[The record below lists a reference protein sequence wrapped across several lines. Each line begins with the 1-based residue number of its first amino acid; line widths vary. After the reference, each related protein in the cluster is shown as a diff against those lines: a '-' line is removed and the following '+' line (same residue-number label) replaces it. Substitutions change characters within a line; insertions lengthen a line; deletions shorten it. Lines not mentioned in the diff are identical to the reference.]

1 MIEIVWTALV
11 VLAVLS
17 LFANAASLAQ
27 GVRFRTRVRAGLRLG
42 FGAYAPRT
50 VVVLPVR
57 GVDEGLRENLL
68 ALLGQAYPAFRLL
81 VVADDPADPAV
92 DTVREVSASLPRVRV
107 DVLRSDPGG
116 MGGKVNALRTA
127 LGRLEPGDE
136 AVVFADA
143 DIRPSRDWLHQLLQP
158 LADPSVGA
166 STGFRWYVPPRPG
179 FWALVRAE
187 WNAVSANVLFD
198 PRRSFAWGGS
208 CALRREDLARLRLE
222 QRWRFVL
229 SDDLV
234 LTTAVREAGLRIE
247 YAPAALVATH
257 EGGDRAACLE
267 WCLRQMTMASL
278 YLPVVRT
285 YATAAFAVFDGAI
298 VLGIASLVLAV
309 LASWSFLVPAALFLV
324 TVPASLAKAS
334 LRRRA
339 LFLGSSQV
347 EAAWKVPALRSAV
360 AVLAVPW
367 VMAYG
372 LLRTRRP
379 EVVRWRGRTY
389 DVRDPGQ
396 VRLLPSDPSPPGSA

>member
-1 MIEIVWTALV
+1 MIEILWAVLL
-11 VLAVLS
+11 VLALLS
-17 LFANAASLAQ
+17 LLANVASLVQ
-27 GVRFRTRVRAGLRLG
+27 GVRLRARVRAGLRLG

-57 GVDEGLRENLL
+57 GVDEGLRENL
-68 ALLGQAYPAFRLL
+68 AAILGQAYPAFRVL
-81 VVADDPADPAV
+81 VVADDLSDPAV
-92 DTVREVSASLPRVRV
+92 AVVREASSSVPQVRV
-107 DVLRSDPGG
+107 DVTLADPGW

-127 LGRLEPGDE
+127 LDRLEPEDE
-136 AVVFADA
+136 AIVFADA
-143 DIRPSRDWLHQLLQP
+143 DIRPSRDWIHQLLQP

-179 FWALVRAE
+179 SWALVRAE

-208 CALRREDLARLRLE
+208 CAVRREDLPRLRLGE
-222 QRWRFVL
+222 RWRSVL

-234 LTTAVREAGLRIE
+234 LTRAVREAGLRIE

-257 EGGDRAACLE
+257 EGGDRATCLE

-285 YATAAFAVFDGAI
+285 YAATAFAIFDGAI
-298 VLGIASLVLAV
+298 VLGVAALALGAV
-309 LASWSFLVPAALFLV
+309 VSWTFLVPAALFLV
-324 TVPASLAKAS
+324 TVPSSLAKAF

-339 LFLGSSQV
+339 LFLGSKQV
-347 EAAWKVPALRSAV
+347 AAAWRVPALRSAG

-372 LLRTRRP
+372 LLRTRRL
-379 EVVRWRGRTY
+379 EVVRWRGRAY
-389 DVRDPGQ
+389 DVRDPER
-396 VRLLPSDPSPPGSA
+396 VRLLSPGAPPPGTA